1 MVDVAWK
8 ARIYTRNSC
17 FIVAKQK
24 KNLMLYIILILI
36 SILCAFYIIYPFVKK
51 GSHIKE
57 DKVLDFLKL
66 RELNILEELNNDLES
81 GALSE
86 DMYKDL
92 KKELKKNIKKEMK
105 LLNNNIKK
113 EDEIEKLI
121 ESRKRSKK

>member
-1 MVDVAWK
+1 
-8 ARIYTRNSC
+8 
-17 FIVAKQK
+17 
-24 KNLMLYIILILI
+24 MLYIILIAI
-36 SILCAFYIIYPFVKK
+36 SILCTFYIIYPFVKK
-51 GSHIKE
+51 ESHIKE
-57 DKVLDFLKL
+57 DRVLDFLKL

-121 ESRKRSKK
+121 ESRKLSKK